1 MESSLV
7 KEIKVGIFAVVG
19 VVLFCLSIILLGGDK
34 WFFTSTYQLKVR
46 LPQVQG
52 LGTGSVVSLTGVP
65 VGNIDSVNFLPQ
77 SSDVEVVLSVNE
89 NVQHRI
95 TEGSKASV
103 KTQGALGDKYV
114 YIEPGPS
121 DAKPLLD
128 GAIQAS
134 DNTPD
139 FLDLIASKG
148 AEMGEI
154 VNVIKEVRILFE
166 NINRDQRSARFAA
179 NMVEA
184 TDEMTKFMKEARGA
198 IAPMTSVMKKIDA
211 GQGTLGA
218 LINDPSLHQR
228 LSSFFGEAPRNRFL
242 KPLIRDSIQ
251 TNEQK
256 K

>member
-1 MESSLV
+1 
-7 KEIKVGIFAVVG
+7 
-19 VVLFCLSIILLGGDK
+19 
-34 WFFTSTYQLKVR
+34 
-46 LPQVQG
+46 
-52 LGTGSVVSLTGVP
+52 
-65 VGNIDSVNFLPQ
+65 
-77 SSDVEVVLSVNE
+77 
-89 NVQHRI
+89 
-95 TEGSKASV
+95 
-103 KTQGALGDKYV
+103 
-114 YIEPGPS
+114 
-121 DAKPLLD
+121 
-128 GAIQAS
+128 
-134 DNTPD
+134 
-139 FLDLIASKG
+139 
-148 AEMGEI
+148 MGEI